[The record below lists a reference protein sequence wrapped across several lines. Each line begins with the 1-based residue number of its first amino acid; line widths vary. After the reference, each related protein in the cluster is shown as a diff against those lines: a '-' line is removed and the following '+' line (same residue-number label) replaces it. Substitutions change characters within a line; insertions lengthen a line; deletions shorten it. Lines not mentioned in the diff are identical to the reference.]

1 MAWYGAATPWLSAM
15 LVVGDG
21 FDCTRKKGVEERTK
35 KFDGLNGLHNIQWRE
50 ALTSFYPLS
59 YDDINHLRV
68 AVLERKTIRTKPN
81 L

>member
-1 MAWYGAATPWLSAM
+1 M
-15 LVVGDG
+15 LVVGG
-21 FDCTRKKGVEERTK
+21 FDCTRKKGVVEQTK
-35 KFDGLNGLHNIQWRE
+35 NFDGLHNIQWRE